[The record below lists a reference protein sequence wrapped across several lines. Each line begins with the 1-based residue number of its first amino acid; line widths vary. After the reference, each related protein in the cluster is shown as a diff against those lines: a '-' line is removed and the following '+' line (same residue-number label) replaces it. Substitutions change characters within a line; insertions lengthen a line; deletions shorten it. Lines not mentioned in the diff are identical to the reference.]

1 MESSRS
7 LTLGEDLLALYD
19 AASPGIG
26 SPFRNPE
33 VVEIPETASYLFR
46 REDLVDGRERREQEE
61 LLPGQI
67 AEGSRIEQHRVHEGG
82 RDALPGF
89 SGHHRAGGLRWLHF
103 LTICA
108 TDPEITGG

>member
-26 SPFRNPE
+26 SPLRNPE

-89 SGHHRAGGLRWLHF
+89 SGHHRAGGLRWLHSI
-103 LTICA
+103 TICA
-108 TDPEITGG
+108 THPEITGG